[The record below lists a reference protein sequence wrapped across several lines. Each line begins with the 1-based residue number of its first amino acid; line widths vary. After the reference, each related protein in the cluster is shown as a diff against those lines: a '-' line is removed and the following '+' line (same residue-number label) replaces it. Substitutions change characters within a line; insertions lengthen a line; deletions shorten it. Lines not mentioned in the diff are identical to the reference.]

1 MITKF
6 INDITITAAITLA
19 ICGISTAVY
28 TANINKMHQAEI
40 AAMHV
45 NLAANGA
52 SNAVANVTIEQLQM
66 DKDELKSL
74 VKLTDAMLKS
84 ICKDNKSALSC
95 ISYSGAVGE
104 VIQEQLAK

>member
-40 AAMHV
+40 AVMQSSNNAPQEV
-45 NLAANGA
+45 NDNAQVIKAAFGFSDSIVDSLCKNNN
-52 SNAVANVTIEQLQM
+52 SE
-66 DKDELKSL
+66 DCELYQREIKP
-74 VKLTDAMLKS
+74 MLKKYN
-84 ICKDNKSALSC
+84 IK
-95 ISYSGAVGE
+95 
-104 VIQEQLAK
+104 